1 MMSESRHYFIGI
13 HIPEQLAHQIKT
25 DIDQRSGLSFQ
36 KWTAPSDYHVTLVF
50 LGAIPKERL
59 EKIIQLLENLSNEA
73 SSFPLELNELGQF
86 GTKERPRVFFAKPSE
101 SRPLMHLREK
111 VKESVLSAGHPVEK
125 RPFHP
130 HMTIAR
136 KWNADQ
142 PYAEQSPLRKEPY
155 VMEVSSIALFE
166 IRPKEAPRYHTIK
179 QFTLHK

>member
-1 MMSESRHYFIGI
+1 MSESRHYFIGI

-73 SSFPLELNELGQF
+73 SAFPLELNELGQF

-166 IRPKEAPRYHTIK
+166 IRPKETPRYHTIK

>member
-1 MMSESRHYFIGI
+1 MSESRHYFIGI

-166 IRPKEAPRYHTIK
+166 IRPKETPRYHTIK

>member
-73 SSFPLELNELGQF
+73 
-86 GTKERPRVFFAKPSE
+86 
-101 SRPLMHLREK
+101 
-111 VKESVLSAGHPVEK
+111 
-125 RPFHP
+125 
-130 HMTIAR
+130 
-136 KWNADQ
+136 
-142 PYAEQSPLRKEPY
+142 
-155 VMEVSSIALFE
+155 
-166 IRPKEAPRYHTIK
+166 
-179 QFTLHK
+179 

>member
-1 MMSESRHYFIGI
+1 MSESRHYFIGI

-155 VMEVSSIALFE
+155 VMEVSIIALFE
-166 IRPKEAPRYHTIK
+166 IRPKETPRYHTIK